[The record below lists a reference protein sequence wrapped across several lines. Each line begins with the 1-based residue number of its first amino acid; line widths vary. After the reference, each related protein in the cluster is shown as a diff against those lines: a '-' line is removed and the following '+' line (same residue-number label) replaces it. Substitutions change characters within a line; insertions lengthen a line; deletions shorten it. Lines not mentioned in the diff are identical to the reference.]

1 MLQPHSFLWHYLW
14 VGPHALQLVLAILL
28 WRRQVQREFPAFF
41 AYLVFAAIAGLT
53 LWVLDTLLSVSAVAY
68 LQLCYAIAVIEGL
81 LTLAVVWELFSSLLR
96 RYPARVS
103 LGRRLIALTGA
114 LLALL
119 ATLAARNPVV
129 PGQPA
134 LVAHFYSLLLGLYIV
149 LSGLMLFL
157 FLFAAYHGLTWDR
170 RALGVALGFS
180 IDWCEHAASWA
191 LIASGLGDTRLDFLN
206 ASTYHL
212 CVLLWFYYLL
222 SPAHPSAA
230 QIDNGT
236 STRTETDAPIHRIG
250 QRLETARLLARF

>member
-41 AYLVFAAIAGLT
+41 AYLVFAAIGGLT
-53 LWVLDTLLSVSAVAY
+53 LWALDMLSLVSAVAY
-68 LQLCYAIAVIEGL
+68 GRSCYATVVVEGL
-81 LTLAVVWELFSSLLR
+81 LTLAVVWELFSRLLH

-119 ATLAARNPVV
+119 AALAARNPVA

-134 LVAHFYSLLLGLYIV
+134 LVAHLYSLLLGLYIV

-170 RALGVALGFS
+170 RALGIALGFS
-180 IDWCEHAASWA
+180 IDWCEHAAGWA

-222 SPAHPSAA
+222 SPEHPSAVPT
-230 QIDNGT
+230 DSYT
-236 STRTETDAPIHRIG
+236 STGIKTNPPIHRIG
-250 QRLETARLLARF
+250 QKLQPARLLARL